1 MCALEQYLNERN
13 IPLTSLEANSINE
26 GVVWGLEM
34 VCEYLRTHLWENKDT
49 DGDPIVESVHNIT
62 KEEFIK
68 DLKRYVLEV
77 KI

>member
-1 MCALEQYLNERN
+1 MRFGTILEREKHPVDKLGGELHQR
-13 IPLTSLEANSINE
+13 
-26 GVVWGLEM
+26 GG
-34 VCEYLRTHLWENKDT
+34 LRTHLWENKDT

-68 DLKRYVLEV
+68 DLKRYVWEV